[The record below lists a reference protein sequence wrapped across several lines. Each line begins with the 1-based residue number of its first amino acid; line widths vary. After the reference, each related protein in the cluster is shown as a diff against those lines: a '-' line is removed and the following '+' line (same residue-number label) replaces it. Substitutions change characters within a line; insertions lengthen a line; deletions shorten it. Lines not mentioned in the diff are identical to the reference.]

1 MIMKKLI
8 FAQLLIVASAFIAV
22 AQTNDKDLLLKFIGD
37 YDQAYMKNDI
47 RFIERNIAE
56 DYIFV
61 FHGEHYDGAKLLAE
75 IREEIAKPVKLV
87 RDLRSKNETLRVS
100 GNFAVATGLIE
111 WKETPKEN
119 PRNESDSGQERYTL
133 VWERR
138 GKSWLLLSE
147 HISSVRRDRKAME
160 AEIMKASA
168 EYTDMISRRDV
179 ASIERVLS
187 DEYFLTTETGKVR
200 NKAQELD
207 RQKNNPYKI
216 ESLTVSEQK
225 VRVYSGNFAV
235 ETGKVNYKGADK
247 DGKPS
252 QGVERYTTTWI
263 RRDGRWQI
271 VADHLS
277 DVKE

>member
-1 MIMKKLI
+1 MKKLI
-8 FAQLLIVASAFIAV
+8 FAQLLIIASVFAAV
-22 AQTNDKDLLLKFIGD
+22 AQTNDKDVLLKFIGD

-47 RFIERNIAE
+47 AFVERNTAE
-56 DYIFV
+56 DYVFV
-61 FHGEHYDGAKLLAE
+61 LDGELKKRAELLAE
-75 IREEIAKPVKLV
+75 IRKEIAEPMKIV

-119 PRNESDSGQERYTL
+119 PRNESNSGQERYTL

-138 GKSWLLLSE
+138 GKNWLLLSE
-147 HISSVRRDRKAME
+147 HISSVRRDHKAME
-160 AEIMKASA
+160 AEVMKSSA
-168 EYTDMISRRDV
+168 EYTEMITRRDV
-179 ASIERVLS
+179 AAIERVLS
-187 DEYFLTTETGKVR
+187 DEYFLTTETGKTR
-200 NKAQELD
+200 NKTQELD
-207 RQKNNPYKI
+207 RQKNTPFKI
-216 ESLTVSEQK
+216 ESLTTSEQK
-225 VRVYSGNFAV
+225 VRVYSGKFAV
-235 ETGKVNYKGADK
+235 ETGKVNHKGTDK

-263 RRDGRWQI
+263 RRDGCWQI

>member
-1 MIMKKLI
+1 MKKLI
-8 FAQLLIVASAFIAV
+8 FAQILIIASVFVAV
-22 AQTNDKDLLLKFIGD
+22 AQTNDKDVLLKFIGD
-37 YDQAYMKNDI
+37 YDQAFMKNDI
-47 RFIERNIAE
+47 AFVERNTAE
-56 DYIFV
+56 DYVFV
-61 FHGEHYDGAKLLAE
+61 LDGELKNRAELLTE
-75 IREEIAKPVKLV
+75 IRKDIAAPMTVV

-138 GKSWLLLSE
+138 DNRWLLLSE
-147 HISSVRRDRKAME
+147 HISSVRRDDKTME
-160 AEIMKASA
+160 SEVMKSSA
-168 EYTDMISRRDV
+168 EYTEMITRRDV

-200 NKAQELD
+200 NKTQELD
-207 RQKNNPYKI
+207 RQKNNPNKL
-216 ESLTVSEQK
+216 ESLTTYEQK
-225 VRVYSGNFAV
+225 VRVYSGKFAV
-235 ETGKVNYKGADK
+235 ETGKLSYKGTDAG
-247 DGKPS
+247 GKPW

-271 VADHLS
+271 VADQLS